1 MKISQLKQPY
11 KKLAQFYTHE
21 NKKKKRGLTLGN
33 GDAFSWG
40 HCLNF
45 GYTES
50 HWKFWSDVNEGK
62 SPKIPKDILDDFNKH
77 NPKQA
82 FTVMGMPKPVSEKPK
97 GVTAKKAKA
106 KVSYEHLVG
115 KKIKGFAFGAGTDDV
130 FYNDIMMDKFIG
142 KTGTIKRVEL
152 DCAMVRFPGSSIT
165 WAYPLSLVLKQL
177 VEAGPKGSTGPDDS
191 GLSGVNLDDLVG
203 RKITS
208 FTFEPGTNGIHYDPE
223 MDNLLGYDGTIIAAY
238 PDAVQV
244 SFETRKG
251 TILKFFPFG
260 KDVKSSLTGK
270 SAESYLIPE
279 EEVQKILDDM
289 PAEPFKVGETVYLRG
304 NGGQY
309 KCVIDRIYFSGNC
322 PISLDAG
329 RRTVLKNVRIDGR
342 RSPKGDV
349 ILSRTPWRNEKGFM
363 LEIHNAKLLTPQGEE
378 IINMELNP
386 FELSELELSKAADV
400 LEAAG
405 AIQVVEAVD
414 LFASMLHNV
423 HAHTSEI
430 TIADVD
436 YHASLIKRKLSK

>member
-1 MKISQLKQPY
+1 M
-11 KKLAQFYTHE
+11 AQFYTE
-21 NKKKKRGLTLGN
+21 EKNKRKKNLELC
-33 GDAFSWG
+33 DAFTWSTCANANET
-40 HCLNF
+40 H
-45 GYTES
+45 S
-50 HWKFWSDVNEGK
+50 HFKFWNDVDDGK
-62 SPKIPKDILDDFNKH
+62 SPEIPKGILNHFNKH

-82 FTVMGMPKPVSEKPK
+82 FQVMGMPKPVSEKPK
-97 GVTAKKAKA
+97 LVTAKKAKA
-106 KVSYEHLVG
+106 KVSYDHLIG
-115 KKIKGFAFGAGTDDV
+115 KKIKGFAFGDGIDNA

-142 KTGTIKRVEL
+142 KTGTIKRVEF

-177 VEAGPKGSTGPDDS
+177 VEEGPKGSTGPDDS

-203 RKITS
+203 RKITG
-208 FTFEPGTNGIHYDPE
+208 FAFKDGTNNVYYDPE
-223 MDNLLGYDGTIIAAY
+223 IMDNLLGYDGTIIAAY

-251 TILKFFPFG
+251 TIIKFYPFG

-329 RRTVLKNVRIDGR
+329 RRTVLQNVRIDGR

-386 FELSELELSKAADV
+386 FELSELELSKAAHV
-400 LEAAG
+400 LESAG

-414 LFASMLHNV
+414 LFARMLHKV
-423 HAHTSEI
+423 YAHTREI

-436 YHASLIKRKLSK
+436 YHASLIRRKLSK